1 MFDRGPGVAIIFKGM
16 EHAFVADQA
25 KGFEGEILYE
35 LRARDG
41 ARSWTVRIADG
52 RASARRGAAHDP
64 TVTIRTSVPDFVRV
78 AAREA
83 FPPKL
88 LLEGSLEIE
97 GDFAVAGR
105 LGEMFG
111 AGPPT

>member
-1 MFDRGPGVAIIFKGM
+1 MA
-16 EHAFVADQA
+16 EQA
-25 KGFEGEILYE
+25 KGFEGEIR
-35 LRARDG
+35 LRAAGPRRAAELDG
-41 ARSWTVRIADG
+41 ADRG
-52 RASARRGAAHDP
+52 RPSASARRGPATDP
-64 TVTIRTSVPDFVRV
+64 AVTLRTSVPDFVPL

-88 LLEGSLEIE
+88 LLEGSLVIE
-97 GDFAVAGR
+97 GDFALAGR